1 MEHSDSSIDL
11 RSKLSNSDI
20 IDAAVN
26 LQMGQTMYQNDTFV
40 VGSQITPY
48 KKVQQALLELEA
60 RQHGYVELQYKHKLC
75 TNSRKKLERELKKEK
90 ERPDSDELEV
100 ERIEIEMEKAKYDE
114 SLFEKKYITYERE
127 ISEFC
132 DMVRNHM
139 DEKKGIEY
147 YRVTQEDEDRKYW
160 ITRMAKQAAVDVHNC
175 GRIGSGNL
183 DSILNMP
190 AEDQL
195 TAIQGA
201 VEHATM
207 LTAGVEKMTQQLL
220 PEVRK
225 VIEGSFKDYS
235 VPKLMAEMPKVE
247 QLPEPKNIEI
257 KTRVL
262 TTLPNE
268 KIRLQSSNKS

>member
-11 RSKLSNSDI
+11 RSKLSNADI

-75 TNSRKKLERELKKEK
+75 TNTRKKLERELKIEK
-90 ERPDSDELEV
+90 ERSDSDELEV
-100 ERIEIEMEKAKYDE
+100 ERIEIEWEKAKYDE

-139 DEKKGIEY
+139 DDEKGIEY

-225 VIEGSFKDYS
+225 VIEGSFKNYS
-235 VPKLMAEMPKVE
+235 VPQLMAEVPKTE
-247 QLPEPKNIEI
+247 ELPKTKNLEI
-257 KTRVL
+257 KSRVL
-262 TTLPNE
+262 TTLPNDQ
-268 KIRLQSSNKS
+268 IRIQSAN

>member
-11 RSKLSNSDI
+11 RSKLSNADI

-60 RQHGYVELQYKHKLC
+60 RQHGYVELQYSHKLC
-75 TNSRKKLERELKKEK
+75 TNSRKKLERELKREK
-90 ERPDSDELEV
+90 ERPESDELEV
-100 ERIEIEMEKAKYDE
+100 ERLEIEIQKAKYDE
-114 SLFEKKYITYERE
+114 SIFEKKYITYERE

-247 QLPEPKNIEI
+247 QPPEPKNIEI

-268 KIRLQSSNKS
+268 KIRLQSTNKS

>member
-75 TNSRKKLERELKKEK
+75 TNSRKKLERELKREK

-100 ERIEIEMEKAKYDE
+100 ERLEIEMQKAKYDE

-195 TAIQGA
+195 TTVQGA

-207 LTAGVEKMTQQLL
+207 LTAGVEKMTQDLL

-235 VPKLMAEMPKVE
+235 VPKIMEEIPRT
-247 QLPEPKNIEI
+247 EPI
-257 KTRVL
+257 KLTSQKVL

-268 KIRLQSSNKS
+268 KIRLQSSYKS

>member
-11 RSKLSNSDI
+11 RSKLSNADI

-75 TNSRKKLERELKKEK
+75 TNSRKKLERQLKREK

-100 ERIEIEMEKAKYDE
+100 ERIEIEWEKAKYDE

-139 DEKKGIEY
+139 DEEKGIEY

-225 VIEGSFKDYS
+225 VIEGSFKNYS
-235 VPKLMAEMPKVE
+235 VPQLMAEVPKTE
-247 QLPEPKNIEI
+247 ELPKTKNLEI
-257 KTRVL
+257 KSRVL
-262 TTLPNE
+262 TTLPND
-268 KIRLQSSNKS
+268 KIRLQSAN

>member
-11 RSKLSNSDI
+11 RSKLSNADI

-75 TNSRKKLERELKKEK
+75 INSRKKLERELKREK

-100 ERIEIEMEKAKYDE
+100 ERLEIEMQKAKYDE
-114 SLFEKKYITYERE
+114 SIFEKKYITYERE

-247 QLPEPKNIEI
+247 QPPEPKNIEI

-268 KIRLQSSNKS
+268 KIRLQSANKS

>member
-1 MEHSDSSIDL
+1 M
-11 RSKLSNSDI
+11 
-20 IDAAVN
+20 
-26 LQMGQTMYQNDTFV
+26 
-40 VGSQITPY
+40 
-48 KKVQQALLELEA
+48 
-60 RQHGYVELQYKHKLC
+60 
-75 TNSRKKLERELKKEK
+75 
-90 ERPDSDELEV
+90 
-100 ERIEIEMEKAKYDE
+100 
-114 SLFEKKYITYERE
+114 
-127 ISEFC
+127 
-132 DMVRNHM
+132 
-139 DEKKGIEY
+139 
-147 YRVTQEDEDRKYW
+147 TQEDEDRKYW

-247 QLPEPKNIEI
+247 QPPEPKNIEI

-268 KIRLQSSNKS
+268 KIRLQSANKS

>member
-11 RSKLSNSDI
+11 RSKLSNADI

-75 TNSRKKLERELKKEK
+75 TNSRKKLERELKREK

-247 QLPEPKNIEI
+247 QPPEPKNIEI

-268 KIRLQSSNKS
+268 KIRLQSANKS